1 MSEAS
6 QCEKTPGVDISVM
19 LTDINKV
26 LHQHL
31 TNILTPMLKEKQNI
45 QQLLLNMPMVKQ
57 LQEEHFKLQKIHFA
71 MSADAKAMK
80 LFYESELR
88 AKVQEN
94 HILKNEFQNL
104 KTKFDEVVK
113 NLKNVTLE
121 VKEISKPNTPPLN
134 IQNDSFK
141 KNEKVTSPLILRNIQ
156 C

>member
-80 LFYESELR
+80 LFYEGELR

-94 HILKNEFQNL
+94 KTLKHEVTSLRAQLNL
-104 KTKFDEVVK
+104 K
-113 NLKNVTLE
+113 
-121 VKEISKPNTPPLN
+121 
-134 IQNDSFK
+134 
-141 KNEKVTSPLILRNIQ
+141 R
-156 C
+156 